1 MQMISI
7 YNKSKNPN
15 LRFGF
20 LFKFYGIDWILY
32 RSAAGKHIVTCDP
45 MRELVMLDK
54 GATVADLRRELIKIV
69 DNLYQRRKNKPVTI
83 YRDNGI
89 EVVKSKDSYYLNYSG
104 ESMTVEQ
111 RR

>member
-15 LRFGF
+15 LRYGF
-20 LFKFYGIDWILY
+20 LFKFCGIDWILY
-32 RSAAGKHIVTCDP
+32 RSAAGKHIVTCDA
-45 MRELVMLDK
+45 MQELVMLDK
-54 GATVADLRRELIKIV
+54 CATLADLRRELVKIV
-69 DNLYQRRKNKPVTI
+69 DNLYQHSKNKPVTI

-104 ESMTVEQ
+104 E
-111 RR
+111 